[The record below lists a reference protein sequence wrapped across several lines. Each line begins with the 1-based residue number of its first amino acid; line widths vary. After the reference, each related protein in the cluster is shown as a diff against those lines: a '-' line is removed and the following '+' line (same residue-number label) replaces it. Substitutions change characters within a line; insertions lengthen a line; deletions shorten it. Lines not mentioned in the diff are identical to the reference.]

1 MKSILHTKVVDQGA
15 IVTKENERVKFG
27 PKDWHALFGWL
38 VLIRFERKIP
48 LVAGTNLVREKYI
61 AGWWEGQAILLYLNG
76 H

>member
-1 MKSILHTKVVDQGA
+1 
-15 IVTKENERVKFG
+15 
-27 PKDWHALFGWL
+27 